1 LADSLSSHG
10 RGKDSLGEPPFCA
23 IGLYPG
29 VDSSMQQPHSEF
41 QLNSRIKVE
50 KPEADKR
57 VVVIDDDDMICV
69 FLEELLS
76 RWGMKPEVLTTVDD
90 ISLRLEETVADLY
103 LVDIHMPGINGLD
116 LLPRIVGQQ
125 PDSKVIMMTGYADK
139 DKAIQSLRLGAF
151 DFQEKPFDIDL
162 LYHTCNRAMEALE
175 RERSLKRLLKELESN
190 HSELTR
196 QKRRLEHL
204 NSRLV
209 ETNKAFSALA
219 RSMDFEREEMEKRVA
234 AKVRSVIMP
243 SINRL
248 RQDPKLTPY
257 GGELDILV
265 SILNELASDLET
277 GGGNIALSL
286 SNTELRIASLIKGG
300 LSTEEIAEH
309 LFISPST
316 VRTHRKN
323 IRRKLSL
330 NSSSYSL
337 KSFLLTRKSGLT
349 GKK

>member
-1 LADSLSSHG
+1 
-10 RGKDSLGEPPFCA
+10 
-23 IGLYPG
+23 
-29 VDSSMQQPHSEF
+29 MQQPHSPF
-41 QLNSRIKVE
+41 TSNADMTLS
-50 KPEADKR
+50 KPEAEKR
-57 VVVIDDDDMICV
+57 VVIIDDDEMICV

-76 RWGMKPEVLTTVDD
+76 RWGMKSDVLKNLDD
-90 ISLRLEETVADLY
+90 ITARLDSASPDLF
-103 LVDIHMPGINGLD
+103 LLDIHMPGVNGLD
-116 LLPRIVGQQ
+116 LLPRIVSGH

-175 RERSLKRLLKELESN
+175 RERSLKHLLDELERN
-190 HSELTR
+190 HAELLA
-196 QKRRLEHL
+196 QKKRLEHL
-204 NSRLV
+204 NARLL

-234 AKVRSVIMP
+234 AKVKSVLMP

-248 RQDPKLTPY
+248 RQDPLLAKY
-257 GGELDILV
+257 GSELDVLV
-265 SILNELASDLET
+265 TILNELASDMET
-277 GGGNIALSL
+277 GGGNIAMTL
-286 SNTELRIASLIKGG
+286 SNTELRIASMIKGG
-300 LSTEEIAEH
+300 LSTDEIADQ

-337 KSFLLTRKSGLT
+337 KSFLLARKRPAGR
-349 GKK
+349 K